1 MSASHVYIADIASH
15 DGEEVTVKGWLVK
28 RRSSGKIQFLVLR
41 DGPGFI
47 PAILSKQDVSEEQW
61 ERATQLTTES
71 SLVVR
76 GRGRRDERAPGGY
89 ELELRDLQV
98 VQLAEEYPISPKE
111 HGVAFLQDH
120 RHLWLRSRRQH
131 AILGVRHG
139 IISACHRFLD
149 RKSTRLN

>member
-15 DGEEVTVKGWLVK
+15 DGEEVTIKGWLVK

-41 DGPGFI
+41 DGSGFI
-47 PAILSKQDVSEEQW
+47 QAILSKQDVSEEQW

-76 GRGRRDERAPGGY
+76 GRVRRDERAPGGY

-131 AILGVRHG
+131 AILRVRHE
-139 IISACHRFLD
+139 IISACHQIGRAHV
-149 RKSTRLN
+149 